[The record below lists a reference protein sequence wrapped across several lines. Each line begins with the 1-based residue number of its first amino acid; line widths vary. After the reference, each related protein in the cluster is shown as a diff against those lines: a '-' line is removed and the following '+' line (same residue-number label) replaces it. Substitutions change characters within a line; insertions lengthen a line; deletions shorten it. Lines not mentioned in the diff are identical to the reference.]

1 MTRFSGVAAA
11 LWAASALVGA
21 AESGQAALTIN
32 PRFHSAGYFPFTG
45 ALLNLNPVADVTF
58 FYEKERF
65 GFFLFQS
72 VDLADR
78 HSFANY
84 FQPGVFASFNVHRS
98 LRIRTIFGYVFSQT
112 QGFRDADS
120 DFYALA
126 MVNWRMSKHIRL
138 ENSLQFY
145 DYSNRTKL
153 ADRVLLEW
161 SSGKFRTALFL
172 WQRVVLEDG
181 FSSTSAALSLTI
193 SIIELGEKGT
203 LDLTSSY
210 MGFLSARK
218 PDFALRNGFFL
229 TVAVP
234 ITLR

>member
-1 MTRFSGVAAA
+1 MRFSGVAAA
-11 LWAASALVGA
+11 LGVASCLVRTA
-21 AESGQAALTIN
+21 DADPPALTIH
-32 PRFHSAGYFPFTG
+32 PRIHSAGYFPFTG

-58 FYEKERF
+58 FYEKEGF

-78 HSFANY
+78 HSFVNY

-112 QGFRDADS
+112 QGFRDGDS
-120 DFYALA
+120 DYYALA
-126 MVNWRMSKHIRL
+126 TVNWGFSKHLRL

-145 DYSNRTKL
+145 DFYHNTKLSNRL
-153 ADRVLLEW
+153 LLEW
-161 SSGKFRTALFL
+161 SARKFRTALFL
-172 WQRVVLEDG
+172 WQRVALDDP
-181 FSSTSAALSLTI
+181 FSSASAALSLTFP
-193 SIIELGEKGT
+193 IIELGEKAS
-203 LDLTSSY
+203 LDITSSY
-210 MGFLSARK
+210 MGYLSARK

-234 ITLR
+234 ITLK